1 MSNKNFQTYFDCG
14 SSKIRAGSFNKIN
27 QHEFFYTESKIFFDQ
42 SNIDFEI
49 QKIISILEENTNEY
63 LDSINLMIDSSEM
76 LSIGISISKKLDGSK
91 LKKEDIQFL
100 IQNAKQEV
108 LRNQPKQNIVHIVVK
123 NYKIDDI
130 EYTSFPDNINC
141 NIISLDIFFICLPKK
156 TIEYFKNIFFKFN
169 ISVNKFF
176 CSSYAKS
183 INYKDN
189 LTQTDYLS
197 FIDIGFNKTS
207 IICYVKNEIIFL
219 DIMKIGGNHITKD
232 ISKILGINIKEAEN
246 IKLNFDKNQT
256 FLDEKKLSLDLIKK
270 IIFARTEEI
279 LNLCV
284 QSIKLNLNLKKLD
297 SCRIILMGEG
307 STILDNKYQ
316 KEISFSNDIHF
327 IEESTEDIC
336 RSGLKLGLGLNK
348 QEVVVVPKKPVKQ
361 PFFEK
366 LFHILK

>member
-27 QHEFFYTESKIFFDQ
+27 QHEFFYTESKFFFDQ

-49 QKIISILEENTNEY
+49 QKIISLLEENTNEY

-219 DIMKIGGNHITKD
+219 DIVKIGGNHITKD

-279 LNLCV
+279 LELCKKIMESNLYLDG
-284 QSIKLNLNLKKLD
+284 KL
-297 SCRIILMGEG
+297 RIVLTGEG
-307 STILDNKYQ
+307 SKILNNQHKDK
-316 KEISFSNDIHF
+316 FPFLNDAHF
-327 IEESTEDIC
+327 FEETSKDIC
-336 RSGLKLGLGLNK
+336 KSGFKFISGLNK
-348 QEVVVVPKKPVKQ
+348 QEVVVVPKKLTKHG
-361 PFFEK
+361 FFEK
-366 LFHILK
+366 FFHFFR